1 MKFLTICLLI
11 LYFILTSC
19 NVVKI
24 VSNIHQ
30 PKVENI
36 TSITNWVNKKK
47 IVADEIVAISPSN
60 FFNLFN
66 QFQLLKNFPFV
77 FKGNG
82 TFVSYGY
89 SNGVA
94 CYRSFP
100 EILKNL
106 KPLNNI
112 SSFPSNYILNEYKND
127 SGVIVSDT
135 TFLYLKKLFESFTDL
150 TGKRQVNYVQDSS
163 VDYIVL
169 IPFALYMGSTFQ
181 THDIR
186 KNIKAI
192 KDNTKARIRIIL
204 VNFDKQEWWGREWI
218 DKIKL
223 EI

>member
-1 MKFLTICLLI
+1 MKFLTICLLV
-11 LYFILTSC
+11 LYFILPSC
-19 NVVKI
+19 NVVKV

-47 IVADEIVAISPSN
+47 IFADEIVAISPGN
-60 FFNLFN
+60 FYKLFF
-66 QFQLLKNFPFV
+66 QFQLSKNFPFV

-89 SNGVA
+89 SNGVT

-106 KPLNNI
+106 KPLSNI

-186 KNIKAI
+186 KNTNAI

-204 VNFDKQEWWGREWI
+204 VNFDKQEWWGSEWI

>member
-1 MKFLTICLLI
+1 MKILAICLLI
-11 LYFILTSC
+11 LYIALTSC
-19 NVVKI
+19 NMVKV
-24 VSNIHQ
+24 VSNIQQ

-47 IVADEIVAISPSN
+47 IVADEIVAISPGN
-60 FFNLFN
+60 FYKLFF
-66 QFQLLKNFPFV
+66 QFQLSKNFPFV
-77 FKGNG
+77 FKSNG

-89 SNGVA
+89 SNGVV

-112 SSFPSNYILNEYKND
+112 SSFPSNYFLNKYTND
-127 SGVIVSDT
+127 SGVVVSDT
-135 TFLYLKKLFESFTDL
+135 TFLYLKKLYESFTDL
-150 TGKRQVNYVQDSS
+150 TGKRQINYAQNSL

-186 KNIKAI
+186 KNINAI
-192 KDNTKARIRIIL
+192 KDNKKARIHIIL
-204 VNFDKQEWWGREWI
+204 VNFDKQEWWGSEWI